1 MTKYIK
7 LTSLLLF
14 IAVAF
19 IGFGF
24 YNAQASSPYP
34 ELNIVTSQGK
44 PEYAEPLQFTGVVAD
59 AQNYASSSSV
69 QFKNGDSLYREDIP
83 LPKRMD
89 FSFSPDMNELIT
101 DYRSFMRGKSR
112 QPEHYVE
119 TDNHMIYA
127 AMEGDVHWASP
138 SNGQLTIAVLDKE
151 TKTEDTFEVSLSGQG
166 QYYEV
171 RAAYVNYPSLTLLVN
186 NYSEESQDLI
196 YTVDLEN
203 PAEEL
208 TETLNLSQE
217 TGTTGIYT
225 SLHIGQSF
233 DKTERFIPLKSVN
246 ETAVSD
252 FDYTTEISGY
262 YAYDTQTQEVIEMP
276 MFEEEETLLF
286 TDNDT
291 LYAGKELGD
300 SIELYEVSP
309 EDQKTDLVGSI
320 EMASPTIGRDVS
332 DSYSKTFNQRM
343 TVLNG
348 KLYAYEVQ
356 SSENTGDHSTGVARP
371 VFQISDIQTQET
383 LFQGTIEPMKSG
395 NHDATS
401 IELYEFGIDPSAE

>member
-14 IAVAF
+14 IAVALT
-19 IGFGF
+19 GFGF

-34 ELNIVTSQGK
+34 ELNIMTFEGK
-44 PEYAEPLQFTGVVAD
+44 PEYAEPLQFMGFVAD
-59 AQNYASSSSV
+59 SQNYSNSSTV
-69 QFKNGDSLYREDIP
+69 IFKNGDSQYREDIP

-89 FSFSPDMNELIT
+89 FSFNPRMNELIT

-119 TDNHMIYA
+119 TDNHLIYA
-127 AMEGDVHWASP
+127 ATEGDVHWDSA
-138 SNGQLTIAVLDKE
+138 SNGQLTIAVMDKE
-151 TKTEDTFEVSLSGQG
+151 TEDEKTFEVDLSGQG
-166 QYYEV
+166 QYHEV

-186 NYSEESQDLI
+186 NYSGESQDLI

-203 PAEEL
+203 PAEEV
-208 TETLNLSQE
+208 TETVNLSKE
-217 TGTTGIYT
+217 TGSTGIYT

-233 DKTERFIPLKSVN
+233 DKTERFLLLKSVS
-246 ETAVSD
+246 ETAVSE
-252 FDYTTEISGY
+252 FDYTTETNGY
-262 YAYDTQTQEVIEMP
+262 YAYDTQTQEVIDIP
-276 MFEEEETLLF
+276 LFEEEKTLLF

-291 LYAGKELGD
+291 LYTGKDLGD

-309 EDQKTDLVGSI
+309 EDQKTDLIGTI
-320 EMASPTIGRDVS
+320 EMASSTIGRDVS
-332 DSYSKTFNQRM
+332 DSYSKIFNQRM

-356 SSENTGDHSTGVARP
+356 SSENADDHSTRVARP

-383 LFQGTIEPMKSG
+383 LFQGTVEPRDSSS
-395 NHDATS
+395 HDATS
-401 IELYEFGIDPSAE
+401 IELNEFRIDPSAE